1 MEPLRIEF
9 KLSSPMTEPVYPIH
23 LDALAAWAAVEE
35 AKAQGDP
42 EPLLAQEDLPFARE
56 AGVWCASALQLESLD
71 APFTVAQTK
80 RTDPLKFS
88 DALYNGALKKAPNK
102 LDLSRGAWRQALYFT
117 QCQQVSRATAWCLG
131 DRNRLEELL
140 SRIDY
145 LGAQR
150 RNGRGR
156 IVGLELVDD
165 PSATERWRERLL
177 AEPADGF
184 IPMHGVSSPP
194 YWDRQRTTTVWAHP
208 NII

>member
-9 KLSSPMTEPVYPIH
+9 SLSSPMTEAPYPIH

-42 EPLLAQEDLPFARE
+42 EPLLAQENLPFARE
-56 AGVWCASALQLESLD
+56 AGVWCASALQLERVE
-71 APFTVAQTK
+71 APFTVAHTK

-88 DALYNGALKKAPNK
+88 DALYNGPLGRAPNK
-102 LDLSRGAWRQALYFT
+102 LDLTRGPWRQALYFS
-117 QCQQVSRATAWCLG
+117 QCQQVSKATAWCIA
-131 DRNRLEELL
+131 DRERLEELL

-145 LGAQR
+145 LGAR
-150 RNGRGR
+150 RRIGRGR
-156 IVGLELVDD
+156 ITALEIVED

-184 IPMHGVSSPP
+184 IPLHGVSSPP
-194 YWDRQRTTTVWAHP
+194 YWDRRRAATVWAHP
-208 NII
+208 NIV